1 MARRNTFALAALL
14 LLTGSGACN
23 CIGEK
28 PLALPVSVQ
37 VVDDQTGQ
45 NIAGGATLTVTRG
58 SYTQSVTG
66 TGFDAALAAGDRAGV
81 YTVEVSK
88 SGYQTWTKQ
97 NVNVEDKGLLCGKI
111 QPVLLTA
118 RLVRT
123 P

>member
-1 MARRNTFALAALL
+1 MVRRSFFALAALL
-14 LLTGSGACN
+14 LLPGSGACN

-45 NIAGGATLTVTRG
+45 NIAAGATLTVTRG

-66 TGFDAALAAGDRAGV
+66 IAADASLAAGDRAGV
-81 YTVEVSK
+81 YTVQVSK
-88 SGYQTWTKQ
+88 AGYQAWTKQ
-97 NVNVEDKGLLCGKI
+97 NVNVDDKGLLCGKI
-111 QPVLLTA
+111 QTVQLTA